1 MTEEDTSVAVV
12 HEHYYERGGAERV
25 VEEIARTFDAPI
37 YTGFV
42 MERALPADT
51 DGLTIYELFGDSV
64 VTPLIKRS
72 TLARDLYYQFAWQR
86 VPPLTEYDVVILSG
100 NNPGWYVPPEEQVV
114 VRYVHTPPRTP
125 YDQFHRRATN
135 PVTKLYAYA
144 SRVLYYPNV
153 PYPDRYV
160 ANSDLV
166 ARRLRR
172 YLGVSDPAVVYPPVP
187 VSSYEPGEREEFYL
201 AYSRLVRDK
210 RFDEMIR
217 AFERHPDRRLVIG
230 GAGPDRER
238 LAALADG
245 VDNVELRGYLSGDE
259 KRDLLG
265 RAKALV
271 YAAVNEDFGMV
282 PVEAFASGT
291 PVIGVRDG
299 FTKYQITDGETGV
312 LFDRGVSELA
322 AAVERFEREGV
333 SADADDLVELAAQ
346 FGEDRFREQLRGVV
360 ADAAADA
367 AIDVSFD
374 VPGTSSTD
382 P

>member
-1 MTEEDTSVAVV
+1 MTREDTSVAVV

-42 MERALPADT
+42 MERALPAET
-51 DGLTIYELFGDSV
+51 DDLTIHELFGDSLA
-64 VTPLIKRS
+64 TPVIKRS

-86 VPPLTEYDVVILSG
+86 LPALTDYDVLILSG
-100 NNPGWYVPPEEQVV
+100 NNPGWYVPPEQQVV
-114 VRYVHTPPRTP
+114 VRYVHTPPRTA
-125 YDQFHRRATN
+125 YDQFHRRATD

-172 YLGVSDPAVVYPPVP
+172 YLGVTEPAVVYPPVP
-187 VSSYEPGEREEFYL
+187 VSSYEPGDRGEFYL

-217 AFERHPDRRLVIG
+217 AFAQQPDRRLVIG

-238 LAALADG
+238 LETLADG
-245 VDNVELRGYLSGDE
+245 VDNVELRGYLSAVE

-282 PVEAFASGT
+282 PIEAFASGT

-322 AAVERFEREGV
+322 AAIERFERESV
-333 SADADDLVELAAQ
+333 TADPEDLVKLAAE
-346 FGEDRFREQLRGVV
+346 FSDDRFRERLRTVV
-360 ADAAADA
+360 ADAVADA
-367 AIDVSFD
+367 AIDVSFG
-374 VPGTSSTD
+374 VSET
-382 P
+382 